1 MLHKTLETVAAAALS
16 GMMLAGA
23 LLAAPGMAGT
33 PTGHAATWGYNVHG
47 QLGDNSTA
55 DAKVPVA
62 VDTTG
67 ALAGKTLTAISTGL
81 HHTCAV
87 ADGRAHCWGFN
98 GFGQLGDNGTADAKV
113 PVAVDT
119 TGVLAGKTLT
129 AIGTGFEHSCAVAD
143 GAAYCWGENSNGQLG
158 NNTAIGST
166 VPVAVDTT
174 GVLNGRTVT
183 AIDAGLAHTCAVAD
197 GRAYC
202 WGYNGYGELG
212 INSTIGSK
220 VPVAVSTTGPLNG
233 KAVTAISLGGH
244 DTCAVA
250 DGTASCWGYN
260 SSGQLGNNTTTDA
273 KVPVPVNTTGPL
285 NGRTVTAIAAGSI
298 HTCAMAEGRASC
310 WGYNGDGRLGNN
322 STTDSTVP
330 VPVDNS
336 GVLAGKTMTGISAGG
351 FHTCAMAESNAYCWG
366 DNYFGQLGDNST
378 TNIIVPMAVNT
389 DGVLAGK
396 GITAIATGGNHTA
409 VLFAV
414 APQPPTAVFG
424 VAGDGQVTVSWT
436 APADDGGS
444 PIQTYTAT
452 AAPGG
457 AACTTA
463 STSCVVTGLTNGT
476 GYTFTV
482 TATNAVGT
490 SAPSAPSGPVTP
502 SAPAPPVQPTATVKG
517 LRAKF
522 HNGTVKITW
531 KKVAGATSY
540 RVRISKPGG
549 KKYKAWNTTTKRVF
563 KAKVKKGK
571 KYRFQVAAVVPGGQ
585 GRISTIRFK
594 GK

>member
-47 QLGDNSTA
+47 QLGDNS
-55 DAKVPVA
+55 
-62 VDTTG
+62 
-67 ALAGKTLTAISTGL
+67 
-81 HHTCAV
+81 
-87 ADGRAHCWGFN
+87 
-98 GFGQLGDNGTADAKV
+98 TADAKV

-260 SSGQLGNNTTTDA
+260 PSGQLGNDT
-273 KVPVPVNTTGPL
+273 
-285 NGRTVTAIAAGSI
+285 
-298 HTCAMAEGRASC
+298 
-310 WGYNGDGRLGNN
+310 
-322 STTDSTVP
+322 TTDSTVP
-330 VPVDNS
+330 VPVNTTE
-336 GVLAGKTMTGISAGG
+336 VLNGRTVTAISAG
-351 FHTCAMAESNAYCWG
+351 S
-366 DNYFGQLGDNST
+366 S
-378 TNIIVPMAVNT
+378 
-389 DGVLAGK
+389 
-396 GITAIATGGNHTA
+396 HTA
-409 VLFAV
+409 VLAV
-414 APQPPTAVFG
+414 AAPKPPNGVIA
-424 VAGDGQVTVSWT
+424 VAGDGQATISWT
-436 APADDGGS
+436 PPADDGGS
-444 PIQTYTAT
+444 PVLEYVATAT
-452 AAPGG
+452 PGG
-457 AACTTA
+457 ATCATSGTTCA
-463 STSCVVTGLTNGT
+463 VTGLTNGT
-476 GYTFTV
+476 TYTFTV
-482 TATNAVGT
+482 TARNTIGV
-490 SAPSAPSGPVTP
+490 SAPSAPSAPVTP
-502 SAPAPPVQPTATVKG
+502 TAPAPPVQPPAKVKG
-517 LRAKF
+517 VRAKLRK
-522 HNGTVKITW
+522 GTVKITW
-531 KKVAGATSY
+531 RAAAGATSY
-540 RVRISKPGG
+540 GVRISKPGG
-549 KKYKAWNTTTKRVF
+549 KTFKAWKTTTKRVF
-563 KAKVKKGK
+563 KAKLRKGT
-571 KYRFQVAAVVPGGQ
+571 KYRFQVAAVGTGGR
-585 GRISTIRFK
+585 GPVTTIRFK